1 MNYCQTE
8 GVILGRSSTLPRATV
23 NFRSSRQ
30 ALFQFK
36 IVIAAQFHGTVEGN
50 DMKKIAAVL
59 LIFAGVFSTRA
70 PLFSQ
75 SAPATKSEQ
84 NLELIRKDLRS
95 QKKQL
100 VAVNMTLTD
109 AEAQKFWPVYD
120 QYTTELTKINDT
132 KLTLIKEY
140 AQSYGTLTDAQAQSI
155 IERWAAA
162 DEATVRLRTK
172 YVGVISKLLPGKK
185 AALFFQVDRR
195 IGVLMDLQ
203 AASEIPLVEP

>member
-1 MNYCQTE
+1 
-8 GVILGRSSTLPRATV
+8 
-23 NFRSSRQ
+23 
-30 ALFQFK
+30 
-36 IVIAAQFHGTVEGN
+36 
-50 DMKKIAAVL
+50 MKKIAVIL
-59 LIFAGVFSTRA
+59 VIFTGVFSTCTL
-70 PLFSQ
+70 LFSQ
-75 SAPATKSEQ
+75 SGAATKSEQ

-109 AEAQKFWPVYD
+109 TEAQKFWPVYD
-120 QYTTELTKINDT
+120 QYTVELTKINDT
-132 KLTLIKEY
+132 KLALIKEY

-155 IERWAAA
+155 MERWAAA
-162 DEATVRLRTK
+162 DEAAVQLRTK

-195 IGVLMDLQ
+195 IGALMDLQ

>member
-1 MNYCQTE
+1 M
-8 GVILGRSSTLPRATV
+8 A
-23 NFRSSRQ
+23 FRIQ
-30 ALFQFK
+30 
-36 IVIAAQFHGTVEGN
+36 IVVAHSFTAVEGN
-50 DMKKIAAVL
+50 DMKKIAVVVL
-59 LIFAGVFSTRA
+59 IVSGVFSTRA
-70 PLFSQ
+70 LLFSQ
-75 SAPATKSEQ
+75 SGTTTKSEQ

-120 QYTTELTKINDT
+120 QYTVELTKINDT
-132 KLTLIKEY
+132 KLALIKEY

-162 DEATVRLRTK
+162 DEATVQLRTK

-195 IGVLMDLQ
+195 IGGLMDLQ